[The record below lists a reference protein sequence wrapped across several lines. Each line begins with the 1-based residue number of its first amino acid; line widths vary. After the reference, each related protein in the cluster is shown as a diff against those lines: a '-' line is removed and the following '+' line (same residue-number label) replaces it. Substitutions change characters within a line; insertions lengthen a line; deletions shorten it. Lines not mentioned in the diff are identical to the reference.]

1 MTLIARVNEDAIL
14 ENLYKR
20 FMKDIIY
27 TNIGDVLVSMN
38 PFYAIPG
45 LYDDSVI
52 NDYCGKSRLELPPHI
67 YAIAEQAYRSMM
79 VDKENQCIV
88 AGTPVALAD
97 GTATPI
103 ESVAALAALA
113 APAATPFKRA
123 ADGADLAVPM
133 REASGVCERSWRVG
147 HKQCVELTLQ
157 DGRTLRCTADHRV
170 LTADGSWREAGELR
184 VGVDRVAVS
193 AVPTPLDVAA
203 ADEAEW
209 SASLAGGAVALDMR
223 TPLARRRALAFA
235 RLLGA
240 SLSSACDASDKVAM
254 LCVGTRRDAELVL
267 ADVALLGSTARLE
280 EPRAGRNNA
289 FVVALHAPLSSAL
302 LDAAEG
308 FDGKMSQLV
317 LQAPAAFVREFLA
330 GLFGGDGHAPHVG
343 KQSATLQH
351 VEFTH
356 AALEYVKGVRDM
368 LARCGVDVSGSKI
381 SQQSEVCLQLA
392 NSLSFAEHVGFRYCT
407 DKSLRLGAAV
417 VLWAQQ
423 TRDTSCEGI
432 TRDWLKL
439 IGADDWFVDSS
450 SIVEPSAVEA
460 PMLQLL
466 VVGRG
471 DVGSHDVYDASVSS
485 RQSFFANGVA
495 VHNCVIISG
504 ESGAGKTECAKA
516 IMRYIAAVSGGS
528 GEIDKVKR
536 IILETNPLLESFG
549 NAKTLRNNNSSR
561 FGKYFEIQFNSRG
574 DPDGG
579 RITNYL
585 LEKSRVVG
593 QLNGERNYHV
603 FYQWTK
609 AGAADEKQ
617 MFGIQSPEQFEY
629 LIRGQCITVNGLDDA
644 AEYRD
649 MRQAMNVIGI
659 TAQEQRDIFTLL
671 AAILWIGNC
680 ALRETGGNAQVV
692 DMGVVDFVASLLGVG
707 SQYLKAAFEVRT
719 METKK
724 GMKRG
729 STYKVPLNYV
739 QAVAS
744 RDALA
749 KTVYDRVFDWLV
761 TRVNKAMYK
770 AADGLVI
777 GVLDIFGFEIFDK
790 NGFEQLCKW
799 QHFVSSSHT
808 HPH

>member
-1 MTLIARVNEDAIL
+1 
-14 ENLYKR
+14 
-20 FMKDIIY
+20 
-27 TNIGDVLVSMN
+27 
-38 PFYAIPG
+38 
-45 LYDDSVI
+45 
-52 NDYCGKSRLELPPHI
+52 
-67 YAIAEQAYRSMM
+67 
-79 VDKENQCIV
+79 
-88 AGTPVALAD
+88 
-97 GTATPI
+97 
-103 ESVAALAALA
+103 
-113 APAATPFKRA
+113 
-123 ADGADLAVPM
+123 
-133 REASGVCERSWRVG
+133 
-147 HKQCVELTLQ
+147 
-157 DGRTLRCTADHRV
+157 
-170 LTADGSWREAGELR
+170 
-184 VGVDRVAVS
+184 
-193 AVPTPLDVAA
+193 
-203 ADEAEW
+203 
-209 SASLAGGAVALDMR
+209 
-223 TPLARRRALAFA
+223 
-235 RLLGA
+235 
-240 SLSSACDASDKVAM
+240 
-254 LCVGTRRDAELVL
+254 
-267 ADVALLGSTARLE
+267 
-280 EPRAGRNNA
+280 
-289 FVVALHAPLSSAL
+289 
-302 LDAAEG
+302 
-308 FDGKMSQLV
+308 
-317 LQAPAAFVREFLA
+317 
-330 GLFGGDGHAPHVG
+330 
-343 KQSATLQH
+343 
-351 VEFTH
+351 
-356 AALEYVKGVRDM
+356 
-368 LARCGVDVSGSKI
+368 
-381 SQQSEVCLQLA
+381 
-392 NSLSFAEHVGFRYCT
+392 
-407 DKSLRLGAAV
+407 
-417 VLWAQQ
+417 
-423 TRDTSCEGI
+423 
-432 TRDWLKL
+432 
-439 IGADDWFVDSS
+439 
-450 SIVEPSAVEA
+450 
-460 PMLQLL
+460 
-466 VVGRG
+466 
-471 DVGSHDVYDASVSS
+471 
-485 RQSFFANGVA
+485 
-495 VHNCVIISG
+495 
-504 ESGAGKTECAKA
+504 
-516 IMRYIAAVSGGS
+516 MRYIAAVSGGS

-561 FGKYFEIQFNSRG
+561 FGKYFEIQFNCLTGDSLVTLADGTARRIDSLVAADFRGALLAPRFEKGDAAVRGCVDAIDSGVRECVTLTLVDGRQLTMTPDHRVMLYKNDGGDGFVQARNLALCEQRADGSYVVRSSGDNDHVQLGVGVAAQVAVRDDEDAKAEAWFIERVAERVGGARSRASALAFARLLGAVWATGSSSLSLASVFDCNAVQRDVELLMPLARAVACERNGAFVVTLPSALGTALAVDAEALMSDEQCGTAFVREFVAAAVGRHSSNVAIDRTGFVHRTVSKVIASPVARLLGKLYRELDGASARTAFWCKNDGSLAFSAPGSVWFAERVGVRYNLPQQVLGAVEHSYMSLVERHLAQRAAVAEAALEKLLPHEPLSSMFRAALEDKQNSVVDDHDKRAIALDVLGELDAQRDLGRLSVSEAVAAAREELEAREPLLFPSAWENVGPTSEMSVRGRFETFARAYVASLGMSDVFEKTFKWLELDSVPLMRLAPIGRRDAGAHRVYDLTIAHDVAHEPAFVANGVAVHNSRG

-790 NGFEQLCKW
+790 NGFEQLCKLQ
-799 QHFVSSSHT
+799 QHSQSRQ
-808 HPH
+808 PWR